1 MNRYY
6 KIVADSEI
14 GRQLADFHQRAV
26 DADAAAEAYAVEMG
40 ATAYIQPSQ
49 YFAGGVEFLE
59 FDKPVS
65 DDLWRVR
72 ELGGSVLYE
81 PNCQTVL
88 GMMIL
93 EKDQPIP
100 ENTSNIIYETTRMRW
115 RDIYTAKPIVFW
127 ALLLGYRLTGDN
139 LADWRYIERMLSDK
153 CLVHTLEYIGTP
165 QAVEAERKRV
175 LLPVVETA
183 DYYKVFGVW
192 LPDII
197 RVSHTPVFFMLEGM
211 YYLSLPVDCSPMA
224 SLIPVS
230 KEEFSEAMDTVADVM

>member
-14 GRQLADFHQRAV
+14 GQPLADFHKRAV

-81 PNCQTVL
+81 PNCQAVSGL
-88 GMMIL
+88 MIL
-93 EKDQPIP
+93 DKDQPIP
-100 ENTSNIIYETTRMRW
+100 ENTGNIIYGTGRMRW
-115 RDIYTAKPIVFW
+115 RDIYSTKSIVFW
-127 ALLLGYRLTGDN
+127 AVLLGYRLTGDN
-139 LADWRYIERMLSDK
+139 LADCLYIERMLSDK
-153 CLVHTLEYIGTP
+153 YFVHTLEYKGTP

-175 LLPVVETA
+175 LLPVVEAA
-183 DYYKVFGVW
+183 DYYKVFGVG
-192 LPDII
+192 LPDIVKI
-197 RVSHTPVFFMLEGM
+197 SHTPVFFILEGM
-211 YYLSLPVDCSPMA
+211 YYLSLPADCFPMD
-224 SLIPVS
+224 SLIPIT
-230 KEEFSEAMDTVADVM
+230 KEEFTEAMDAVADVR